1 MMDIFSENDV
11 KSCIERINR
20 LDKNTQPKWG
30 KMTVSQMLAHCNVAY
45 DMIYSDK
52 YPKPNPLKK
61 FLLRTFLKPILVNDK
76 PYKPGSPTSKDF
88 KIVDQM
94 DFELEKS
101 KLIAHIQKT
110 SNLGS
115 DFFDGK
121 ESHSF
126 GKLTA
131 HEWNR
136 MLGKHVE
143 HHLNQFGV

>member
-1 MMDIFSENDV
+1 MMDIFSEKDV
-11 KSCIERINR
+11 KSCIERIDR
-20 LDKNTQPKWG
+20 LDKNTRPKWG